1 MFGNSFAAE
10 FTLFTFFLRLL
21 FMRQTYRL
29 LLVLVVA
36 ATSLS
41 SCSRSSYSFN
51 TNAPAYLGS
60 EQVHVATSAAPQAA
74 EKEIAA
80 VSTEAQPSATVAT
93 PVVHV
98 ARAHR
103 AATAPLAHAAAAAS
117 TVASQPAAAVK
128 FDRKAFKHELKR
140 QLAAAPKNIS
150 AEGKSQLVAVLLCFF
165 LGGLGIHD
173 FYMGYVGKGI
183 LQIILSILIV
193 GFILVIIDFIRLLT
207 GSLKPK
213 DGDWGTKL

>member
-1 MFGNSFAAE
+1 
-10 FTLFTFFLRLL
+10 
-21 FMRQTYRL
+21 MRKSYRL
-29 LLVLVVA
+29 LLTLGVA
-36 ATSLS
+36 AVSLS
-41 SCSRSSYSFN
+41 SCSRSNYSFN

-60 EQVHVATSAAPQAA
+60 EPVHVATSAAPQAV
-74 EKEIAA
+74 EKEVTTI
-80 VSTEAQPSATVAT
+80 STEAQLPATVVT

-103 AATAPLAHAAAAAS
+103 AAMAPLAHATAATS
-117 TVASQPAAAVK
+117 VVTSQPATVIK

-213 DGDWGTKL
+213 DGDWATKL

>member
-1 MFGNSFAAE
+1 M
-10 FTLFTFFLRLL
+10 
-21 FMRQTYRL
+21 
-29 LLVLVVA
+29 
-36 ATSLS
+36 
-41 SCSRSSYSFN
+41 
-51 TNAPAYLGS
+51 
-60 EQVHVATSAAPQAA
+60 
-74 EKEIAA
+74 
-80 VSTEAQPSATVAT
+80 
-93 PVVHV
+93 
-98 ARAHR
+98 
-103 AATAPLAHAAAAAS
+103 APLAHATAATAS
-117 TVASQPAAAVK
+117 VTSQPSAVAK

-140 QLAAAPKNIS
+140 QLAAAPKDIS

-183 LQIILSILIV
+183 IQIILTLLIV

>member
-1 MFGNSFAAE
+1 MFGDSFTAE
-10 FTLFTFFLRLL
+10 FTFFTFFLLL
-21 FMRQTYRL
+21 LLMRKTYRL
-29 LLVLVVA
+29 LLALLVA

-51 TNAPAYLGS
+51 NTAPAYLGS
-60 EQVHVATSAAPQAA
+60 ESVHVAASTAPQAV
-74 EKEIAA
+74 EKEVAA
-80 VSTEAQPSATVAT
+80 TSAEVQLPAAVAT
-93 PVVHV
+93 PVAHV

-103 AATAPLAHAAAAAS
+103 AAMAPLAYASAAS
-117 TVASQPAAAVK
+117 TVTSQPAAIVK

-140 QLAAAPKNIS
+140 QLAAAPKDIS

>member
-1 MFGNSFAAE
+1 
-10 FTLFTFFLRLL
+10 
-21 FMRQTYRL
+21 MRKTYRL
-29 LLVLVVA
+29 LLVLLVA

-51 TNAPAYLGS
+51 NTAPAYLGS
-60 EQVHVATSAAPQAA
+60 ESVHVAASAAPQAV
-74 EKEIAA
+74 EKQVATTPI
-80 VSTEAQPSATVAT
+80 EAQPPATVAT
-93 PVVHV
+93 PVAHV

-103 AATAPLAHAAAAAS
+103 ASMTPLAHASAAAS
-117 TVASQPAAAVK
+117 VVTSQPAATVK

-140 QLAAAPKNIS
+140 QLAAAPKDIS

-183 LQIILSILIV
+183 LQIILSLLIV